1 MTPKMTVKV
10 TPKMTP
16 KKAKNDTQKV
26 KNVTQG
32 SKNDTQEAKDD
43 TKNSENDT
51 KNDTK
56 KNIYIDDTQEVKNVP
71 TISMTP
77 KMTPRIKEWNYMF
90 LKQTS
95 EIAVKSSIIDC
106 FGNLIQ
112 KITTPPGDFPAGQ

>member
-10 TPKMTP
+10 TPK
-16 KKAKNDTQKV
+16 KAKNDTHKV
-26 KNVTQG
+26 KNDTQG
-32 SKNDTQEAKDD
+32 SKNDTQEANDD

-56 KNIYIDDTQEVKNVP
+56 KNIYIDDTQDIKNIP
-71 TISMTP
+71 TISMTS

-95 EIAVKSSIIDC
+95 EMAVKSSINDC
-106 FGNLIQ
+106 LG
-112 KITTPPGDFPAGQ
+112 KEK